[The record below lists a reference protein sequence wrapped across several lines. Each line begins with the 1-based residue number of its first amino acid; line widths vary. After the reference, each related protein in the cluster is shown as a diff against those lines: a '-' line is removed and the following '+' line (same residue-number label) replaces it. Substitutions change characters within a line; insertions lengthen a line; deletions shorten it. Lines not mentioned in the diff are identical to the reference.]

1 MSLIRNQSTV
11 LSILFTTHRGII
23 PGPTLSTLREFIL
36 FYMHAC
42 TGFQKEQIR
51 VQVTLSGKLKI
62 TGEHQI
68 GDNKWRRF
76 QKEIPISPDC
86 DKNGITANFEKGILY
101 VRQPKIRP
109 PPKQTPTAQD
119 KENKLTEIGTKIS
132 DTTKE
137 AKAALEKNLAAK
149 KDDVSNTTKE
159 TRTALEKNLE
169 EKKRDV
175 SDTTKQVKA
184 DMEKNLAEKKRD
196 LSEKTKETKMDME
209 KNLAEKKRDVSEKSK
224 ETRTDAEKN
233 LAEKKRDV
241 YETVNEAKAA
251 IEKSL
256 AEKKSEGSAN
266 LEKMKGKM
274 GEKGEGLRES
284 GESTLERYKKA
295 VGPRVENYKQVAGR
309 LRDQMKEPRKLMY
322 VAVAVGVLALGLG
335 MYIAHIFKSC
345 QREKQ
350 SP

>member
-1 MSLIRNQSTV
+1 METKLKAIFRDYEDFEPTTEWAREEGCDYV
-11 LSILFTTHRGII
+11 LLD
-23 PGPTLSTLREFIL
+23 LQ
-36 FYMHAC
+36 
-42 TGFQKEQIR
+42 GFKKEQIR

-62 TGEHQI
+62 TGECQI

-86 DKNGITANFEKGILY
+86 DKNGITAKFENSILY
-101 VRQPKIRP
+101 VMQPKIRS

-119 KENKLTEIGTKIS
+119 KENKLTEIGTKVS

-137 AKAALEKNLAAK
+137 AKAALEKNLAVK

-159 TRTALEKNLE
+159 NRLALEKNLA
-169 EKKRDV
+169 EKRRDV

-184 DMEKNLAEKKRD
+184 DTEKNLAEKGRDVSEKIKETKMDTEKNLAEKKR
-196 LSEKTKETKMDME
+196 
-209 KNLAEKKRDVSEKSK
+209 NA
-224 ETRTDAEKN
+224 
-233 LAEKKRDV
+233 
-241 YETVNEAKAA
+241 YETVNETKAA

-256 AEKKSEGSAN
+256 AEKKSEGSADV
-266 LEKMKGKM
+266 EKMKGKM
-274 GEKGEGLRES
+274 GEKREALRKS
-284 GESTLERYKKA
+284 GESTQE
-295 VGPRVENYKQVAGR
+295 RVENYKQVAGR
-309 LRDQMKEPRKLMY
+309 LGAQLKEPRKLMY